1 MFRLLHLQ
9 LFSLCNFYLHLSAAL
24 ATPNCRILLPQQG
37 NYDILL
43 ELPAPFSDNLWFR
56 EYSQVKVLIY
66 TISVL
71 FSHGIFLQFMP
82 VYFIFSQ
89 NYKQLFLKIFVIVFK
104 CLIELY
110 LINLMEYFDMARQY
124 SFLLHIFTSN
134 YIIKKQFHKKCRENT
149 PFLFCKMGYSL
160 IIWKQFI
167 LGMAVICFI
176 FLCLDQNITYPI
188 MLQNAYY
195 CM

>member
-110 LINLMEYFDMARQY
+110 LINLMDILIWPDSIPFCYI
-124 SFLLHIFTSN
+124 FLHQTILLRSNFTRN
-134 YIIKKQFHKKCRENT
+134 VEKTH
-149 PFLFCKMGYSL
+149 LFCFARWGTL
-160 IIWKQFI
+160 
-167 LGMAVICFI
+167 
-176 FLCLDQNITYPI
+176 
-188 MLQNAYY
+188 
-195 CM
+195 